1 VVFFYFFAAGAYVV
15 FYFPRIYTVIYMK
28 LYFLRHGE
36 SEANFDGLMTGQLDV
51 LLTDTGRGQAISAGE
66 RIKEGIPI
74 DMIIASPLVRA
85 RETARLVASVIG
97 YDDAKVIETPLIM
110 ERFFGT
116 LQGKKKV
123 EMEPV
128 TEEMIIKAGAET
140 DEAIYERAQE
150 ALRFIKQ
157 QGGETVL
164 VVSHTGFGRR
174 LRAVVDGVK
183 PDLEQGFK
191 NADLTYLGEV

>member
-1 VVFFYFFAAGAYVV
+1 
-15 FYFPRIYTVIYMK
+15 MK

-66 RIKEGIPI
+66 RIKAEGIRI
-74 DMIIASPLVRA
+74 DTIVASPLVRA
-85 RETARLVASVIG
+85 RETARLVSSVIG
-97 YDDAKVIETPLIM
+97 YDDTKVIETPLIM

-116 LQGKKKV
+116 LQGKKKA

-128 TEEMIIKAGAET
+128 TEEMIIKAGAES

-150 ALRFIKQ
+150 ALQFIKQ

-174 LRAVVDGVK
+174 FRAVVDGVT

-191 NADLTYLGEV
+191 NADLTYMGEV